1 MRLKIWALTLTV
13 AALLAAAPAPAQETS
28 AKRLTPEEVKAL
40 ASGGQKYF
48 FLDVREPKELEEL
61 GTLPGYVNIPLG
73 DLEKRLSEV
82 PKDTLVVTACN
93 GGGRASRA
101 AELLEKHGYRTVQ
114 YCALREYKE
123 KGYELIY
130 PKAPETNATPKP

>member
-1 MRLKIWALTLTV
+1 MRLKIWAMTL
-13 AALLAAAPAPAQETS
+13 ALGALSLAAPAPAQETS

-40 ASGGQKYF
+40 AGGGQKYF

-61 GTLPGYVNIPLG
+61 GTLAGYVNIPIG
-73 DLEKRLSEV
+73 ELERRLSEV

-101 AELLEKHGYRTVQ
+101 AELLEKHGYKTVQ
-114 YCALREYKE
+114 FCALREYKE
-123 KGYELIY
+123 KGYDLIY
-130 PKAPETNATPKP
+130 PKTPEATAQAKQ

>member
-1 MRLKIWALTLTV
+1 MAVLSLT
-13 AALLAAAPAPAQETS
+13 APAPAQETS
-28 AKRLTPEEVKAL
+28 AKKLTPEEVKEL
-40 ASGGQKYF
+40 AGGGQKYF

-61 GTLPGYVNIPLG
+61 GTLAGYVNIPLG
-73 DLEKRLSEV
+73 DLEQRLSEI

-101 AELLEKHGYRTVQ
+101 AELLEKHGYKSVQ
-114 YCALREYKE
+114 FCALREYKE

-130 PKAPETNATPKP
+130 PKAPESAAAAK

>member
-1 MRLKIWALTLTV
+1 MRVKIWVLTLAMAV
-13 AALLAAAPAPAQETS
+13 FSAATPAPAQETP
-28 AKRLTPEEVKAL
+28 AKRLTPEEVKEL
-40 ASGGQKYF
+40 ASRGQKYF

-73 DLEKRLSEV
+73 ELEKRLSEV

-101 AELLEKHGYRTVQ
+101 AELLEKHGYHTVQ
-114 YCALREYKE
+114 FCALREYKD

-130 PKAPETNATPKP
+130 PKAPDTGAPAKP

>member
-1 MRLKIWALTLTV
+1 MRVTIWALTLAV
-13 AALLAAAPAPAQETS
+13 AALWVAAPAPAQETS
-28 AKRLTPEEVKAL
+28 ANRLTPEEVKAL

-61 GTLPGYVNIPLG
+61 GTLAGYVNIPLG
-73 DLEKRLSEV
+73 ELEKRLSEV

-101 AELLEKHGYRTVQ
+101 AELLEKHGYKSVQ
-114 YCALREYKE
+114 FCALREYKE
-123 KGYELIY
+123 KGYELVY
-130 PKAPETNATPKP
+130 PKAAGAAAPAKP